1 MARFTPVVLILD
13 QTLSPPDGREFFLHR
28 LKTSNE
34 DLKTGISSL
43 LKKSFFSDCS
53 KMPPARGGTSR
64 PRCFSPADQAG
75 NPEERGVLG
84 CTPQRRRMRATPQKG
99 VFQQSVS
106 VSPAPAVRP
115 AAHSGCTRGE
125 PPSWGRPQPGDHPP
139 GGIFPYPLLL

>member
-53 KMPPARGGTSR
+53 KMP
-64 PRCFSPADQAG
+64 RCKA
-75 NPEERGVLG
+75 PEILRSEAYLDV
-84 CTPQRRRMRATPQKG
+84 RRNDEG
-99 VFQQSVS
+99 
-106 VSPAPAVRP
+106 
-115 AAHSGCTRGE
+115 
-125 PPSWGRPQPGDHPP
+125 
-139 GGIFPYPLLL
+139 